1 MQIDTKFHG
10 NITILEE
17 QQWVF
22 PKGLP
27 GFEDEKSFVLLPIEG
42 NEFFQV
48 LQSTKTAYIAFIVA
62 NPFTFLESYSFKID
76 DPTIELLKIEKQ
88 EEVFILTI
96 LNLQDPFEQSTMNLQ
111 APLIFH
117 VNEKKAKQMILND
130 GQYSMK
136 HPIANHVKGGR

>member
-10 NITILEE
+10 QMMIKENQIWT
-17 QQWVF
+17 F

-27 GFEDEKSFVLLPIEG
+27 GFEEEKSFVLLPIEG

-48 LQSTKTAYIAFIVA
+48 LQSINIAHVA
-62 NPFTFLESYSFKID
+62 FVVVNPFTFLASYTFEID
-76 DPTIELLKIEKQ
+76 DPTIELLNIQKQ
-88 EEVFILTI
+88 EEVFILSI
-96 LNLQDPFEQSTMNLQ
+96 LNLQDPFEHSTMNLQ

-130 GQYSMK
+130 DGTQ
-136 HPIANHVKGGR
+136 